1 MCLSNTF
8 PHFLFSHLPSLHSSC
23 LSLALPLPTRPPS
36 TPLPPSLQVISQ
48 NQQAFIDLLNEAE
61 PPASGQPPAP
71 GGAAGGLGQAVPG
84 VPPGNLPPGAAG
96 PMTIQVTP
104 QQKEAIE
111 RVSVYFK
118 IGANQLGVESRQG
131 LLQDRS
137 QSTRGWSLGRVY
149 FKIRSQSTRG
159 WSLGMVYFKIRSQQG
174 VAGLTTYCFPQ

>member
-1 MCLSNTF
+1 MLRTVLQQNPSMLQGLLQQIGQSNPRLLQVWLPRVPVQHIPTLSI
-8 PHFLFSHLPSLHSSC
+8 
-23 LSLALPLPTRPPS
+23 LSLPFFLSFPAS
-36 TPLPPSLQVISQ
+36 TPPHPPSLQVISQ

-84 VPPGNLPPGAAG
+84 VPPGAAG

-118 IGANQLGVESRQG
+118 IGAYQLGVESRQD
-131 LLQDRS
+131 LLQD
-137 QSTRGWSLGRVY
+137 
-149 FKIRSQSTRG
+149 
-159 WSLGMVYFKIRSQQG
+159 
-174 VAGLTTYCFPQ
+174 